1 MDSAILTDKSLS
13 SRLVLKETYCAVQW
27 KGLFPVDNVIH
38 FSNNWDQVYKWDQCT
53 VPLEHMGERGAGGAE
68 KGPSIDSSSVQRGL
82 QTYYHYYHYFLLSFE
97 ANFSFFQWP
106 RAHHV
111 TCK

>member
-53 VPLEHMGERGAGGAE
+53 VPLEHMGERGGGGRKKALA
-68 KGPSIDSSSVQRGL
+68 STRQVSSAVSKL
-82 QTYYHYYHYFLLSFE
+82 TITITIIFYYHSKQIFLSFSGRE
-97 ANFSFFQWP
+97 P
-106 RAHHV
+106 
-111 TCK
+111 TT

>member
-53 VPLEHMGERGAGGAE
+53 VPLEHMGERGGRGTE
-68 KGPSIDSSSVQRGL
+68 KGLSIDSSSVQRGL